1 MMTRLNNRRPT
12 SPMISKRQLHDRSLL
27 LVVKSRLAGWPKR
40 HPLVP
45 LLKTKKRKENV
56 RRQPIVI

>member
-1 MMTRLNNRRPT
+1 MTHQNNWRPRY
-12 SPMISKRQLHDRSLL
+12 PMISKLQLRDRSLL
-27 LVVKSRLAGWPKR
+27 RVDKSRRAASPKR